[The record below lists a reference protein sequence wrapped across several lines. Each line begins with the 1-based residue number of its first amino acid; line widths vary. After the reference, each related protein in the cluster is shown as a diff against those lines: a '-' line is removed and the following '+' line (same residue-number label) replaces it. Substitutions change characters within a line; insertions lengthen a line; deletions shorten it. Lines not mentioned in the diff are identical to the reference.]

1 MNECPYC
8 GSELRGSAG
17 ERRTRT
23 SGARKRGSPGGKNT
37 EASLVSC
44 PDCDGVID
52 GYSPH

>member
-8 GSELRGSAG
+8 GSDLLGNGTVRQ
-17 ERRTRT
+17 TRS
-23 SGARKRGSPGGKNT
+23 SGARKSGNPGAKETG
-37 EASLVSC
+37 ASLVSC

>member
-8 GSELRGSAG
+8 CSDLLGNGTVRQ
-17 ERRTRT
+17 TR
-23 SGARKRGSPGGKNT
+23 SGAQSGANPGGKET
-37 EASLVSC
+37 GASLVSC